1 MYIIYNIKYIILM
14 VINKCLVRKIFTEEP
29 NKCNCRWR
37 DNIKI
42 NVMERL
48 SGDVDVIHL
57 PYYLTHCYVY
67 CRQNKSESKNKSIIC
82 DMQRKK
88 DRT

>member
-1 MYIIYNIKYIILM
+1 
-14 VINKCLVRKIFTEEP
+14 
-29 NKCNCRWR
+29 
-37 DNIKI
+37 
-42 NVMERL
+42 MERL

-88 DRT
+88 DRTWSGSCSIWQTGCRKLCVLVEWVGDTVMVGSEMQGVWGGGGRG